1 MCSSD
6 LDEHSDFYKVTNLY
20 EVAPQIFDWLNMLN
34 TNVVIILT
42 LIIIVAG
49 FNMVSGLLIFIL
61 DKTAMIGILKALGY
75 RNVSLK
81 KLFLYIASGMIV
93 RGMVAGNLLAFL
105 LGGLQYVFHFIKLEP
120 ATYYMDTVP
129 VYFNVS
135 YIVLLNAGV
144 LLISVLMLIVPT
156 MLISRI
162 RPIKAIRFE

>member
-1 MCSSD
+1 
-6 LDEHSDFYKVTNLY
+6 
-20 EVAPQIFDWLNMLN
+20 
-34 TNVVIILT
+34 
-42 LIIIVAG
+42 
-49 FNMVSGLLIFIL
+49 
-61 DKTAMIGILKALGY
+61 
-75 RNVSLK
+75 
-81 KLFLYIASGMIV
+81 MIV